1 VAAVRVAEAVKY
13 VCNCFHGLKI
23 GFANE
28 VGNVCKAL
36 GIDSHEVMRL
46 FCEDR
51 KLNISPAYLKP
62 GFAFGGSC
70 LPKDLRALTYQ
81 ARTLDVD
88 TPIMSATL
96 ESNQRQIDRAFRMV
110 MAAEGR
116 RVGVL
121 GLAFK
126 AGTDD
131 LRESPMVA
139 LIEMLIGKG
148 REVSIYDPYVRE
160 ANLTGANREYI
171 EREIPH
177 IWTLMRA
184 SAEEALDGR
193 GDGGDRELGERVQGA
208 RRAPRRRDGG
218 RRPGTSVREPD
229 VGGALSGNQ
238 LVASVRRGPDYR
250 RAGRPARR

>member
-1 VAAVRVAEAVKY
+1 
-13 VCNCFHGLKI
+13 
-23 GFANE
+23 
-28 VGNVCKAL
+28 
-36 GIDSHEVMRL
+36 MRL

-96 ESNQRQIDRAFRMV
+96 DSNQRQIDRAFRMV

-131 LRESPMVA
+131 
-139 LIEMLIGKG
+139 
-148 REVSIYDPYVRE
+148 VRE

-184 SAEEALDGR
+184 SAEEALEGAETVVIGNSASEFKALDGR
-193 GDGGDRELGERVQGA
+193 LDNGTAVIDLA
-208 RRAPRRRDGG
+208 RAFG
-218 RRPGTSVREPD
+218 RRTSE
-229 VGGALSGNQ
+229 GSYQGICW
-238 LVASVRRGPDYR
+238 
-250 RAGRPARR
+250 

>member
-1 VAAVRVAEAVKY
+1 VQGARHRQPRGDAAVLRGPQAQHLA
-13 VCNCFHGLKI
+13 
-23 GFANE
+23 
-28 VGNVCKAL
+28 
-36 GIDSHEVMRL
+36 
-46 FCEDR
+46 
-51 KLNISPAYLKP
+51 AYLKP

-88 TPIMSATL
+88 TPIMAATL
-96 ESNQRQIDRAFRMV
+96 DSNQRQIDRAFRMV

-160 ANLTGANREYI
+160 ANLTGR
-171 EREIPH
+171 
-177 IWTLMRA
+177 TA
-184 SAEEALDGR
+184 STSS
-193 GDGGDRELGERVQGA
+193 A
-208 RRAPRRRDGG
+208 RSR
-218 RRPGTSVREPD
+218 TS
-229 VGGALSGNQ
+229 
-238 LVASVRRGPDYR
+238 GP
-250 RAGRPARR
+250 